1 MNERLRCFVAVALP
15 APLREAVGELL
26 RSPAARLPGVAWV
39 RPELLHL
46 TLKFLGDVDA
56 DLVPAA
62 AAALAPPLARCS
74 PFTLRLQGAGAF
86 PSPRRP
92 RVIWIG
98 VARGAAE
105 LAAVAAAVEG
115 ALAPLGFPPEGRPF
129 AAHLTIGRVK
139 APPRDP
145 AALPA
150 FLGEVDGRFRGE
162 LLVPAV
168 HLVRS
173 ELFPAG
179 PRYSIL
185 RSVSLGA
192 TPPAE
197 ERAEL

>member
-1 MNERLRCFVAVALP
+1 MNERVRCFVAVALP
-15 APLREAVGELL
+15 PPLREAVGELL

-39 RPELLHL
+39 RPELLHF

-56 DLVPAA
+56 ALVPAA
-62 AAALAPPLARCS
+62 VAALAAPLARCT
-74 PFTLRLQGAGAF
+74 PFALRLQGAGAF

-98 VARGAAE
+98 AERGAAA
-105 LAAVAAAVEG
+105 LAAVAALVEE

-139 APPRDP
+139 APPGDP

-150 FLGEVDGRFRGE
+150 FIREVGAGVLGE

-168 HLVRS
+168 HLMRS

-185 RSVSLGA
+185 HTVSLGA

-197 ERAEL
+197 ERTGQ